1 MDRVGATRGWP
12 PYTKLQYDGGRS
24 KEGAL
29 FIGEASAVT
38 EKILYMHE
46 LFGIT
51 RFIGHMDVGDPSHK
65 EMMKSIEIFGS
76 KVAPAVR
83 KALNKAV

>member
-1 MDRVGATRGWP
+1 MDRIGASRGWAS
-12 PYTKLQYDGGRS
+12 YTKEQYDCGRS

-29 FIGEASAVT
+29 FIGEAAEVT
-38 EKILYMHE
+38 DKILYMHE

-51 RFIGHMDVGDPSHK
+51 RFIAHMDIGDPSHA
-65 EMMKSIEIFGS
+65 EMMKSIEIFGN

-83 KALNKAV
+83 KALS